1 MSPCLRKAQ
10 RHTCQRCL
18 KSPARFLYRGRWS
31 ARLDHDLCP
40 RCFRSLMDSE
50 RAHQRVAS

>member
-1 MSPCLRKAQ
+1 MKTCSRKFQ

-18 KSPARFLYRGRWS
+18 NARALFFFHGRVS

-40 RCFRSLMDSE
+40 RCFRSLMQSE
-50 RAHQRVAS
+50 RAHQLQEG